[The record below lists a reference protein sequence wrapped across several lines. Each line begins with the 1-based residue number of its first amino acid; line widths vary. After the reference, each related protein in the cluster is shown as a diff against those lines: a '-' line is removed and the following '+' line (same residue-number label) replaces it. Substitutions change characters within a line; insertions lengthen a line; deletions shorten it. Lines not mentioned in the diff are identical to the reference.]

1 MWKAGSILNVRD
13 TPCLFLYVACD
24 NLGCAVGHL
33 FYRNILGIIGIINS
47 NMSISLCL
55 KKKGILMFEVK
66 EYVSIFQ
73 RNGVKAA
80 EHYRMDNAPKKI
92 YKFIPFFD
100 NGNSKVNKRNIETI
114 EEKKVWASKYFSLN
128 DPFEFNGMY
137 LDEEKIS
144 ASGNDVGTFYE
155 YFKHGISI
163 YTINRHFQETKELF
177 VKRILYKI

>member
-1 MWKAGSILNVRD
+1 M
-13 TPCLFLYVACD
+13 
-24 NLGCAVGHL
+24 
-33 FYRNILGIIGIINS
+33 
-47 NMSISLCL
+47 
-55 KKKGILMFEVK
+55 
-66 EYVSIFQ
+66 
-73 RNGVKAA
+73 
-80 EHYRMDNAPKKI
+80 
-92 YKFIPFFD
+92 
-100 NGNSKVNKRNIETI
+100 
-114 EEKKVWASKYFSLN
+114 WASKYFSLN

>member
-1 MWKAGSILNVRD
+1 
-13 TPCLFLYVACD
+13 
-24 NLGCAVGHL
+24 
-33 FYRNILGIIGIINS
+33 
-47 NMSISLCL
+47 
-55 KKKGILMFEVK
+55 MFEMK

-73 RNGVKAA
+73 RNGVKEA

-144 ASGNDVGTFYE
+144 ASGNDVGAFYE
-155 YFKHGISI
+155 YWKYITDCFITTSMLGHLPMIFDAKWQ
-163 YTINRHFQETKELF
+163 NFCVR
-177 VKRILYKI
+177 KIPMPMPVQAQGS